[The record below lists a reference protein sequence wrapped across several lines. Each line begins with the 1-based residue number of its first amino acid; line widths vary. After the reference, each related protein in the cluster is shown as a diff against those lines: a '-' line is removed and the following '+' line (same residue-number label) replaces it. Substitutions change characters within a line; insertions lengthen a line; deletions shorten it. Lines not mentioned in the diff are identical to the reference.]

1 MAKKESIENE
11 KATAVSETNALWTE
25 AFNKLSKS
33 MGLLAQTPPQMT
45 MSKRY
50 DEGVVAEAMTSLT
63 KDWVMQPQKLIE
75 IQMQAMQD
83 MTKIWGSIF
92 QPAETQEVVA
102 EPQRGDRRFR
112 DEQWSDPLFSQFK
125 QNYLVASDALRS
137 MVNASSE
144 EDPKKRAMVSFL
156 VEQFLNATAPT
167 NFAVSNPEVVR
178 KTVETGGANLV
189 SGLANM
195 LEDVAAG
202 KGVVKRRA
210 PSAFKLGEN
219 LACTPGSV
227 VFENDLMQLIQYTP
241 TTENVARRPLIYV
254 PPLVNKY
261 YMIDLR
267 PQSSLIKWMV
277 EQGHTV
283 FVVSWVDPDESH
295 RHCELEDYISRGV
308 IQAMDV
314 VRDITEEED
323 ADLFGFCMGGTFIA
337 LTEAVLAGRKESKR
351 IGSSTLIG
359 SLVDF
364 SDMREW
370 AGFVHEGHVDALDS
384 HIQEKGYIA
393 KEELQQLFAAVRA
406 NDLIWSS
413 FVDHYLLDREA
424 PPSDLLY
431 WFEDGSH
438 IPQAFLSTYNRKLLL
453 ENHLTDPGKVE
464 LLGQKLD
471 LGKVKAPKMLIGL
484 KADHV
489 SAWEAVYLG
498 CKYFGGP
505 VEYVL
510 GGSGHNAGVI
520 NPPSANKHGFWT
532 NADLPESADKWLEDA
547 KKNEGSWWPHW
558 AAWLR
563 SQKNNKD
570 VPARK
575 VGSKKYPAIENA
587 PGRFVLAGK

>member
-575 VGSKKYPAIENA
+575 VGSKKYPAIEDA